1 MMNSRERFS
10 AACEF
15 RRFDRPPVDYLAHA
29 EADRRLRTHLG
40 CKSEVE
46 LLDRLR
52 CDFFYLP
59 GRDISQN
66 EGFMPYYRGPALDV
80 TETERTCAF
89 GIRWRR
95 GAYDSKFSVD
105 EAIAGPLETIET
117 ERDIMDHRWPR
128 AADFDFSPL
137 AEEAE
142 RHSDRVI
149 IGGLWTGI
157 MGDAYRLHGFQ
168 NFLMNLALNP
178 QLMRTLINKMTD
190 VYLELNQSYF
200 ETLEGRMD
208 IWFFGNDFGSQ
219 GGLLISR
226 DMWRTFFFD
235 NIKRLTTL
243 AHSYGI
249 KVMMHSCGAISEII
263 PDLIEAGVDILDPI
277 QVTAAGME
285 PQSLAD
291 KFGGKI
297 VFHGGI
303 DTQDILPFGTPEE
316 VTAHTLEVAPTLG
329 AQGGYIFAPS
339 QILGPDIPVENIVTM
354 YDAVDHLSSQEL
366 RALDAGDAKGG

>member
-1 MMNSRERFS
+1 MTSRERFS

-15 RRFDRPPVDYLAHA
+15 RRLDRLPVDYLAHT
-29 EADRRLRTHLG
+29 EADRRLRAHLG

-46 LLDRLR
+46 LLDRLG

-66 EGFMPYYRGPALDV
+66 EGFMPCYRGAVLDV
-80 TETERTCAF
+80 TETERICPF

-105 EAIAGPLETIET
+105 EAIAGPLESIET
-117 ERDIMDHRWPR
+117 ERDIMEHRWPT

-137 AEEAE
+137 AEVAE
-142 RHSDRVI
+142 QHSNRVI

-200 ETLEGRMD
+200 EAMEGRMD

-243 AHSYGI
+243 AHSYGL
-249 KVMMHSCGAISEII
+249 KVMMHSCGGIAEII

-285 PQSLAD
+285 PQSLAER
-291 KFGGKI
+291 FGGRM

-303 DTQDILPFGTPEE
+303 DTQGILPFGTPEE
-316 VTAHTLEVAPTLG
+316 VAAHAHEVAATLG
-329 AQGGYIFAPS
+329 AKGGYIFAPS
-339 QILGPDIPVENIVTM
+339 QILGPDIPMENIVAM
-354 YDAVDHLSSQEL
+354 YEV
-366 RALDAGDAKGG
+366 GTK